1 MSSLNAAR
9 KDIAPEVSPCGEK
22 SQNHLSRPLPPV
34 KGLVTPFERMKILGM
49 YSEAKRIREGKIPY
63 PRMAIVYPTYVC
75 NHNCQDCLYGEWN
88 RSHHVIMDARRF
100 PELVDALVSLR
111 IKAVEFSGG
120 GEPTLHPN
128 FTRLVCLLANEGL
141 EMGLLTNG
149 TMIRGETLEAVV
161 NHFTYIRISI
171 DGHTPELFD
180 LIRRPSAAA
189 GLERVV
195 ENIRAL
201 REARDRAGSPLTIGA
216 KVLLS
221 RLNYGAL
228 VEMVRFCREAG
239 LDYVQFKPLRN
250 SPHSLG
256 PSEVETANYILAG
269 IKANTPG
276 IMVYG
281 GATGSSY
288 AGKCWLTPIH
298 VVVDPLG
305 DMYPCCYY
313 QYRADRML
321 LGNLFEHPVEKV
333 WFGPRHMEVLQGLRV
348 EECNLYDCRWHLY
361 NQIMD
366 EILDQNRLHV
376 NFI

>member
-1 MSSLNAAR
+1 MLGVTAEIAAGKRDGRTSLEEAEPQPQRVLPSS
-9 KDIAPEVSPCGEK
+9 
-22 SQNHLSRPLPPV
+22 
-34 KGLVTPFERMKILGM
+34 KGLVTPFEKMKILGM
-49 YSEAKRIREGKIPY
+49 YSEAKQIREGKIPY
-63 PRMAIVYPTYVC
+63 PRMAILYPTYVC

-100 PELVDALVSLR
+100 PELVEALVSLR

-120 GEPTLHPN
+120 GEPTLHPR
-128 FTRLVCLLANEGL
+128 FTRLVHYLATEGL

-149 TMIRGETLEAVV
+149 TMLHGEILEAVV
-161 NHFTYIRISI
+161 NHFTYVRISI
-171 DGHTPELFD
+171 DGHTQELYD
-180 LIRRPSAAA
+180 LIRRPSEAA
-189 GLERVV
+189 GFKKVV
-195 ENIRAL
+195 ENIREL
-201 REARDRAGSPLTIGA
+201 RNVRDQERSTLTIGA

-228 VEMVRFCREAG
+228 VEMVRFCRDVG

-250 SPHSLG
+250 SQHSLG
-256 PSEVETANYILAG
+256 PAEIETANYILAG
-269 IKANTPG
+269 IKANSPG

-288 AGKCWLTPIH
+288 PRKCWLTPIH
-298 VVVDPLG
+298 LVIDPLG
-305 DMYPCCYY
+305 DVYPCCYY

-321 LGNLFEHPVEKV
+321 IGNLFERPVEQV
-333 WFGPRHMEVLQGLRV
+333 WFGPKHREVLQGLRV

-366 EILDQNRLHV
+366 EIFEQNKLHV